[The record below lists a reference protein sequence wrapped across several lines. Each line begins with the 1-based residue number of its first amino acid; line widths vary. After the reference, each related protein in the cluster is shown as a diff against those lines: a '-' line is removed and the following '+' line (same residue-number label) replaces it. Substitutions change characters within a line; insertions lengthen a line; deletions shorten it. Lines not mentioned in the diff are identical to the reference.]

1 MANLGVKTTMEQ
13 YIQRAKTWLETA
25 LTLMGVTTSIAVQE
39 NYESPIMMGVWL
51 VIDETRLSPDQIQK
65 LLGDRGQGLDALQY
79 LLNTQMNI
87 GVAEDDHHTFM
98 VELDGYRRR
107 RQIEL
112 LSWSKE
118 VADRVR
124 MSRLPVEMNELSA
137 AERRQVHTFFQ
148 NETDLITESHG
159 QEPERR
165 LIVRLK

>member
-1 MANLGVKTTMEQ
+1 MMVNLGVKTTMEQ

-148 NETDLITESHG
+148 N
-159 QEPERR
+159 
-165 LIVRLK
+165 